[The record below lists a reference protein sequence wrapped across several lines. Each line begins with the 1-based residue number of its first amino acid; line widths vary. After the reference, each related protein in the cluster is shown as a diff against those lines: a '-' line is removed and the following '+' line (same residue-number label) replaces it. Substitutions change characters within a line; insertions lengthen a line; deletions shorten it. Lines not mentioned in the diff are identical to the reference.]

1 MSEPPRYPLDQSQ
14 QGPLPPRVDSKLS
27 HHAPGGLPPAP
38 FPSSGNTGP
47 SSAPTQVLTAAAP
60 VVASTPSL
68 TSPTLVATPA
78 VVSVQQPPLAV
89 DSMTAMKVTSPSDQ
103 PPMVQQV
110 PNTNTNNAP
119 VNRKLQQSS
128 RGKFAVCSM
137 ARIKLCGDASSAELL
152 NFVPYLY

>member
-38 FPSSGNTGP
+38 FPSS
-47 SSAPTQVLTAAAP
+47 APAQVLTAAAP

-78 VVSVQQPPLAV
+78 VVSVQQPPPVV

-128 RGKFAVCSM
+128 RGKFAICSK
-137 ARIKLCGDASSAELL
+137 ARIK
-152 NFVPYLY
+152 